1 MYGCHNRKP
10 LKDQAIVQDG
20 WERMGHHIQARRTV
34 SVADHMSKDCRY
46 TYTDLGKVDP
56 KCAGCKHRA
65 ESAGAEKQVGA

>member
-1 MYGCHNRKP
+1 
-10 LKDQAIVQDG
+10 
-20 WERMGHHIQARRTV
+20 MGYHIQARRTV
-34 SVADHMSKDCRY
+34 TVPDHMSKDCRY